1 MLELIIRKNK
11 NNDIIENPV
20 ACLKKFVS
28 KKIENV
34 MKEVI
39 PEIATINSGQFVV
52 ENKKSYEKEMAS
64 MISII

>member
-39 PEIATINSGQFVV
+39 PEIATINSG
-52 ENKKSYEKEMAS
+52 
-64 MISII
+64 